1 MAKLFRG
8 ALFGY
13 NKKDVQKYVEE
24 ISVNFNEQ
32 LNSYK
37 AEIERLNGQKA
48 ELDAKRTEIESK
60 KAAISDA
67 IISAQEQGERIIADA
82 RIKAE
87 ELYKES
93 QQKVADENQK
103 LVKIR
108 REIINIRRNA
118 IKTLNNLNIDSD
130 ESENTD
136 EK

>member
-24 ISVNFNEQ
+24 ISVNFNAQ
-32 LNSYK
+32 LNACR

-48 ELDAKRTEIESK
+48 ELDAKKAEIERK
-60 KAAISDA
+60 KEAISDA

-82 RIKAE
+82 RVKAE
-87 ELYKES
+87 QEYKDS
-93 QQKVADENQK
+93 QQKIADENQK

-130 ESENTD
+130 DTENTD
-136 EK
+136 EN

>member
-8 ALFGY
+8 TLFGY

-24 ISVNFNEQ
+24 ISLNFNAQ

-48 ELDAKRTEIESK
+48 ELDAKRAEIESK
-60 KAAISDA
+60 KVAISDA

-87 ELYKES
+87 EEYKES

-108 REIINIRRNA
+108 REIINIRRSA

-130 ESENTD
+130 ESENND

>member
-24 ISVNFNEQ
+24 ISASFNEQ
-32 LNSYK
+32 LNGCK
-37 AEIERLNGQKA
+37 AEIERLNSQRE
-48 ELDAKRTEIESK
+48 ELDAKSAEIESK

-82 RIKAE
+82 RVKAE
-87 ELYKES
+87 DEYKEA
-93 QQKVADENQK
+93 QQKIADENQK
-103 LVKIR
+103 LIKIR
-108 REIINIRRNA
+108 REILNIRRHA
-118 IKTLNNLNIDSD
+118 IKTLNNLNVDGD
-130 ESENTD
+130 EAENID